1 MSTAEPGMVVLD
13 HEDETFVRMF
23 MADFLDEAKFKA
35 LTVLQARPDVQ
46 VGSPRS
52 RSRPP

>member
-1 MSTAEPGMVVLD
+1 MVVLD

-23 MADFLDEAKFKA
+23 MADFPDEAKFKAVNAGEA